1 MAIRVGHEAKLYM
14 GTAGST
20 AATEL
25 TIARDVNYSIETTT
39 ADVSSRAS
47 IIDSNAAV
55 GVVLG
60 IDFEI
65 LNDNSIAGIATL
77 RAAAFAGT
85 AIAFRSRDWTTGVGI
100 DADFLIT
107 ISEGQPL
114 RDKQTI
120 KITGKPTSAT
130 RVPAWN

>member
-14 GTAGST
+14 GAAGST

>member
-1 MAIRVGHEAKLYM
+1 MAIRVGHEAELYM

-55 GVVLG
+55 GVVLAM
-60 IDFEI
+60 DFEI
-65 LNDNSIAGIATL
+65 LNDNSVAGIATL

-85 AIAFRSRDWTTGVGI
+85 AIAFRSKDYSSGVGI
-100 DADFLIT
+100 DGDFHIA

-114 RDKQTI
+114 RDKQTL
-120 KITGKPTSAT
+120 KITCKPTSAT